1 MPRFMFIYHADR
13 DMRPA
18 PGEEEAAMA
27 AWGRWMEEVGPAMV
41 NPGDPVGKSKSVTK
55 DGIAD
60 DVLNAAFGYSIVE
73 ADDID
78 AACKMAQS
86 NPMVLDGGSV
96 EVAEIMAIQM

>member
-1 MPRFMFIYHADR
+1 MPKFMFIYHADR

-41 NPGDPVGKSKSVTK
+41 NPGDPVGKSKSVSK

-60 DVLNAAFGYSIVE
+60 DVPNAAFG
-73 ADDID
+73 
-78 AACKMAQS
+78 S
-86 NPMVLDGGSV
+86 NSSSTVPSSTRTSKAPLTWSMNSGITHRAMTPRPS
-96 EVAEIMAIQM
+96 